1 MREVLL
7 RVPSLAVEDVLDRLL
22 PIVPGGVRELPAG
35 RRQVELIMRGEEIP
49 SLGELAR
56 VAGRWPHRLQER
68 SVSDDWRDR
77 RLADYEQDVIGD
89 RLVVRPDW
97 APSPPSRSR
106 LIDIVLTESAAFGA
120 GAHPTTRACLEL
132 LLARPAGGTF
142 ADLGCGT
149 GVLAILAARLGWAPV
164 VAVDVQ
170 PGSVQA
176 TVANAAANDVVLDAR
191 VADLSTGPPP
201 QADAFAA
208 NVPAWL
214 HALVARALAEPQPQ
228 LGLLSGFG
236 SGEAAG
242 VLEAY
247 AARGLRQSER
257 VERHGWVVMV
267 LERD

>member
-1 MREVLL
+1 MREVIL

-22 PIVPGGVRELPAG
+22 PVVPGGVRELPAG
-35 RRQVELIMRGEEIP
+35 RRQVELIMRGDEIP

-77 RLADYEQDVIGD
+77 RLADYEQDPIGE

-97 APSPPSRSR
+97 APSPPAGSG
-106 LIDIVLTESAAFGA
+106 LIDIALTESAAFGA

-132 LLARPAGGTF
+132 LLARPAGGSF

-149 GVLAILAARLGWAPV
+149 GVLAILASRLGWAPV

-176 TVANAAANDVVLDAR
+176 TLANAAENGAVLEAI
-191 VADLSTGPPP
+191 VADLSVEPPP
-201 QADAFAA
+201 PADAFAA
-208 NVPAWL
+208 NVPAEL
-214 HALVARALAEPQPQ
+214 HAIVARALSEPLPH
-228 LGLLSGFG
+228 LGLLSGIG
-236 SGEAAG
+236 ITEAAG
-242 VLEAY
+242 VLEIY